1 MTTTITHQLTG
12 LPTAAI
18 SDALD
23 KLGLPGALDGIAT
36 ITGTGTVYGPAF
48 TVAYEPV
55 GAEHGTVGDFLD
67 DVAPGAVVVIDN
79 RARTDCTVWG
89 GIMSRVAHHRDVAGT
104 VVNGVC
110 RDTAQASSLDF
121 PIWARGRFM
130 RTGKDRVRLAAVQQP
145 ITIGN
150 VVIRSGDL
158 VCADADGVVV
168 VPATDVVEVARIA
181 RGIEQVEDA
190 IVGSVLG
197 GASLEHARAEHG
209 YHRLQTAEEHGA
221 RP

>member
-1 MTTTITHQLTG
+1 MTTTAHELTA

-23 KLGLPGALDGIAT
+23 KLGLPGALDDIGA
-36 ITGTGTVYGPAF
+36 ITGTGAVYGPAF

-67 DVAPGAVVVIDN
+67 AVPTGAVVVIDN
-79 RARTDCTVWG
+79 RGRTDCTVWG
-89 GIMSRVAHHRDVAGT
+89 GIMSRVAHHRGVAAT

-110 RDTAQASSLDF
+110 RDTTEASLLDY

-150 VVIRSGDL
+150 VAIRSGDL

-168 VPATDVVEVARIA
+168 VPASHLSEVARIA
-181 RGIEQVEDA
+181 RGIEEVEHAIVDSVLTGATLEDA
-190 IVGSVLG
+190 
-197 GASLEHARAEHG
+197 RTRHG
-209 YHRLQTAEEHGA
+209 YHRLQTAVNH
-221 RP
+221 